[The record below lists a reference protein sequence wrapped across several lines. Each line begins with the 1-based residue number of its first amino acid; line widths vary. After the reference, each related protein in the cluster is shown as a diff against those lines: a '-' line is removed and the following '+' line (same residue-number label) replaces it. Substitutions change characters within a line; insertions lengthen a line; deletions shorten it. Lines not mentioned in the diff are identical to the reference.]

1 VPGTWAC
8 PPKPNRSQVAVGVA
22 VAIAVAVVGGL
33 AWGFGQ
39 QLVLARQMRIEE
51 RRLEQLV
58 AAEQARHDE
67 LVTRSEYVRSDEYV
81 EHWARAEAKMARL
94 GEVAVVVL
102 TDSGA
107 GSDADVEP
115 TSTPEPEARSFW
127 ARLRELILGLSDR

>member
-1 VPGTWAC
+1 MSL
-8 PPKPNRSQVAVGVA
+8 PKPNRSQVAVGVA
-22 VAIAVAVVGGL
+22 AVIAVAVVGGL

-39 QLVLARQMRIEE
+39 QLVLARQMRQEE

-67 LVTRSEYVRSDEYV
+67 LVAQSEYVGSDEYV
-81 EHWARAEAKMARL
+81 EHWARAEAKMARP

-107 GSDADVEP
+107 GSDVDVEP
-115 TSTPEPEARSFW
+115 TPTPEPEARSFW
-127 ARLRELILGLSDR
+127 ATLRELILGLSDR

>member
-1 VPGTWAC
+1 MSL
-8 PPKPNRSQVAVGVA
+8 PKPNRSQVAAGVA
-22 VAIAVAVVGGL
+22 AVIAVAVVGGL

-67 LVTRSEYVRSDEYV
+67 LVAQSEYVGSDEYV

-107 GSDADVEP
+107 GPDVEVEP
-115 TSTPEPEARSFW
+115 TPTPEPEVQSFW
-127 ARLRELILGLSDR
+127 ARLRELLLGLSDR